1 MAGRKAPSRLRGTV
15 KLLGIGELFI
25 PHQHIKKGFAGFE
38 RRGVRVETLD
48 WKLSGFQEL
57 QTINH
62 LVEKEGSGAYDPP
75 GYIREAVRDA
85 DIIVTEFCPI
95 GKGLIDECANLA
107 VIGVLRA
114 GIENVDVA
122 HATAKG
128 ILVYNTPGR
137 NADSVADF
145 TVGLL
150 IAECRNIAR
159 GHHGLKNGRWIREY
173 PNSGS
178 IPDLPG
184 KTVGI
189 VGLGEIGR
197 KVARRL
203 AGFDVR
209 ILAHDPFVK
218 EPPDGVAMTSLEQLM
233 AESDFVTIH
242 ARLAPETEKLIGRDL
257 IEKMKPTAHLIN
269 TSRSGLVDEQALYE
283 ALRDRRIQGA
293 ALDVFDM
300 EPPGKDS
307 PLAALDNV
315 TLTPHMAGGSNDA
328 FFNSPRRLAD
338 EMIGLWEGRQSRFI
352 VNGEVFGAAAAR
364 VRRRE
369 EGK

>member
-1 MAGRKAPSRLRGTV
+1 V
-15 KLLGIGELFI
+15 KLVGIGELFI
-25 PHQHIKKGFAGFE
+25 PHQHIREGFAGFE
-38 RRGVRVETLD
+38 RYGVRVETLD
-48 WKLSGFQEL
+48 WKLSGFPEL
-57 QTINH
+57 QAVNH
-62 LVEKEGSGAYDPP
+62 LIEKEGSGAYDPP
-75 GYIREAVRDA
+75 ASIREAVRDA
-85 DIIVTEFCPI
+85 DLIVTEFCPI
-95 GKGLIDECANLA
+95 GKAMIDECENLA
-107 VIGVLRA
+107 VIGVLR
-114 GIENVDVA
+114 GGVENVDVV
-122 HATAKG
+122 HATARG

-159 GHHGLKNGRWIREY
+159 GHHGLKAGRWIREY
-173 PNSGS
+173 PNSGA
-178 IPDLPG
+178 IPDLPS

-209 ILAHDPFVK
+209 ILAHDPFVA
-218 EPPDGVAMTSLEQLM
+218 EPPDGVTLTSLQRLL

-242 ARLAPETEKLIGRDL
+242 ARLVRETERLIGREQIAL
-257 IEKMKPTAHLIN
+257 MKPTAYLIN

-283 ALRDRRIQGA
+283 ALRDGRIQGA
-293 ALDVFDM
+293 ALDVFDT

-307 PLAALDNV
+307 PLVALDNV
-315 TLTPHMAGGSNDA
+315 TLTPHMAGGSDDA

-338 EMIGLWEGRQSRFI
+338 EMIGLWEGRRSRFI
-352 VNGEVFGAAAAR
+352 VNGEVFAAAAAR
-364 VRRRE
+364 LRRRE